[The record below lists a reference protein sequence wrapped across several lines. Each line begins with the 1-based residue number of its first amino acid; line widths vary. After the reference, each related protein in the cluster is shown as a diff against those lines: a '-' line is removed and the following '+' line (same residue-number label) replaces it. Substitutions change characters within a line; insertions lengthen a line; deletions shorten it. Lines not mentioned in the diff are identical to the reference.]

1 MTDITRP
8 LVEQTVNSMQCLYTT
23 TFFSCFNAEQAIQL
37 WPLEVFM
44 KQYFNAWW
52 KYTSPDRHS
61 EELSTELS
69 SNVRKM
75 IEYVNLS

>member
-1 MTDITRP
+1 MTDIMKL
-8 LVEQTVNSMQCLYTT
+8 LVEQTLNSVQGLYAT

-44 KQYFNAWW
+44 KQCFNARW
-52 KYTSPDRHS
+52 KYTSPGHHS

-69 SNVRKM
+69 
-75 IEYVNLS
+75 